1 MCVNNGNM
9 KGVGEGEHIEQ
20 RNLGQFV
27 ITLLSCS
34 VIAVKDWT
42 DWKWL
47 HYPAIQIMYRGK
59 QQNSKPSG
67 RNRGKS
73 NECFVSM
80 PRLCNIQLPINFL
93 CI

>member
-1 MCVNNGNM
+1 MLCVNNGNM

-27 ITLLSCS
+27 ITLLSFS

-47 HYPAIQIMYRGK
+47 ALPCYTEA
-59 QQNSKPSG
+59 SKSIASLAEG
-67 RNRGKS
+67 TEANQM
-73 NECFVSM
+73 NVSM

>member
-47 HYPAIQIMYRGK
+47 HYPAIQITEASSRIASLAEGTEANQM
-59 QQNSKPSG
+59 N
-67 RNRGKS
+67 
-73 NECFVSM
+73 VSM